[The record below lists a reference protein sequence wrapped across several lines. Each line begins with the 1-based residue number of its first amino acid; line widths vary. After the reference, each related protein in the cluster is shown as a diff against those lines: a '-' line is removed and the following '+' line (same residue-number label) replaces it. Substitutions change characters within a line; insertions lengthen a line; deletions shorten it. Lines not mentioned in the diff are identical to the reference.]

1 MMMRKSKKRIA
12 PDLET
17 KREKNYEQFLF
28 FETWRIFQSQGKNK
42 FFEENR
48 VPIFVTLI
56 VHFFEPPPSQ
66 WPHPLPPP
74 LLLTWWW
81 KKIHVVQLFF
91 FSRFALK
98 LIIKLFCPQKTP
110 LTYNDIIFKFF
121 FLLFAPPNIFFYC
134 FSISFYFSSCVL
146 VALILS
152 PVSTDSL
159 NYNPINDELFFFF
172 ILYSHTCPPPSPHLP
187 NSLPSICLVTFSFLY
202 LFVYYSLASILWLD
216 KRGHLIKQ

>member
-1 MMMRKSKKRIA
+1 MAPPLAPSLA
-12 PDLET
+12 PDLMM
-17 KREKNYEQFLF
+17 
-28 FETWRIFQSQGKNK
+28 
-42 FFEENR
+42 
-48 VPIFVTLI
+48 
-56 VHFFEPPPSQ
+56 
-66 WPHPLPPP
+66 
-74 LLLTWWW
+74 

-172 ILYSHTCPPPSPHLP
+172 ILYSHTCPPPISPIP
-187 NSLPSICLVTFSFLY
+187 FPQF
-202 LFVYYSLASILWLD
+202 AS
-216 KRGHLIKQ
+216 